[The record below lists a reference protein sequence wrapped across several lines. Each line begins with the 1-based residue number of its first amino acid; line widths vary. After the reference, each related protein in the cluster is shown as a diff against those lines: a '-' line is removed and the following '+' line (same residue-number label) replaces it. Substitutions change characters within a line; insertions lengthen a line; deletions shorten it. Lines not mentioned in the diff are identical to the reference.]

1 MKLPPARLAAF
12 QRSPDPAI
20 RTALVYGPDAG
31 LVAERAARLAAAIC
45 PDLRD
50 PFRVAEIDAASL
62 AGDAARLNDEAA
74 SLSLTGGRRLVRV
87 HGAADQQAA
96 IFAAFLKTLPPG
108 DGFVLV
114 DAGDLPA
121 RSSLRRAFEAAKEA
135 VAIACYADGP
145 REIEEL
151 AREVLGARKISLTS
165 DALQYLVQNLGGDRQ
180 VSRQELEKLALYAG
194 DGGRVD
200 ESAAAANVG
209 DTTTVSMDDVV
220 FAAADGEA
228 PLLERALTRAF
239 QEGEQPVTV
248 LRAVMRHF
256 QRLYLA
262 GSRMSQGTSE
272 EDALRSL
279 RPPVFFKLADRF
291 KRQLGLWPTARAA
304 GALEML
310 LEAECHAKT
319 TGLPS
324 ETICRAALLRIARSA
339 AGRRA
344 RRG

>member
-12 QRSPDPAI
+12 LRSPDPAV

-31 LVAERAARLAAAIC
+31 LVSERADKLAAAIC

-50 PFRVAEIDAASL
+50 PFRVAEMDAAGL
-62 AGDAARLNDEAA
+62 GGDPARLYDEAA

-87 HGAADQQAA
+87 HEAGDQLGA
-96 IFAAFLKTLPPG
+96 IFAGFLKTLTPG
-108 DGFVLV
+108 DSFVLV
-114 DAGDLPA
+114 EAGDLPA

-151 AREVLGARKISLTS
+151 AREVLGARKISVTQ
-165 DALQYLVQNLGGDRQ
+165 DAVQYLIQNLGGDRQ

-200 ESAAAANVG
+200 EPAAAAMVG
-209 DTTTVSMDDVV
+209 DTATVSMDDIV
-220 FAAADGEA
+220 FAAADGETA
-228 PLLERALTRAF
+228 PLERTLTRAL

-248 LRAVMRHF
+248 LRALMRHF
-256 QRLYLA
+256 QRLYLV
-262 GSRMSQGTSE
+262 GSRLAQGTGE
-272 EDALRSL
+272 EDALKSL
-279 RPPVFFKLADRF
+279 RPPLFFKLADRF
-291 KRQLGLWPTARAA
+291 KRQLRLWPPKRAA
-304 GALEML
+304 AALEML
-310 LEAECHAKT
+310 LEAERQAKT

-324 ETICRAALLRIARSA
+324 ETVCRAALLRIARGA
-339 AGRRA
+339 AGQRA
-344 RRG
+344 QRG

>member
-1 MKLPPARLAAF
+1 V
-12 QRSPDPAI
+12 
-20 RTALVYGPDAG
+20 LVYGPDAG
-31 LVAERAARLAAAIC
+31 LVGERADKLAAAIC

-50 PFRVAEIDAASL
+50 PFRVAEVDAAGL
-62 AGDAARLNDEAA
+62 AGDPARLYDEAA

-87 HGAADQQAA
+87 REAGDQLGAL
-96 IFAAFLKTLPPG
+96 FAGFLKALPPG

-114 DAGDLPA
+114 EAGDLPV

-135 VAIACYADGP
+135 AAIACYADGP

-151 AREVLGARKISLTS
+151 AREVLGARKISVTP
-165 DALQYLVQNLGGDRQ
+165 DAMQYLVQNLGGDRQ

-200 ESAAAANVG
+200 EPAVAAIVG
-209 DTTTVSMDDVV
+209 DTAAVSIDDVI

-228 PLLERALTRAF
+228 AALERALTRAF

-248 LRAVMRHF
+248 LRALMRHF
-256 QRLYLA
+256 QRLYLV
-262 GSRMSQGTSE
+262 GSRLAQGTSE
-272 EDALRSL
+272 EDALKSL
-279 RPPVFFKLADRF
+279 RPPLFFKLADRF
-291 KRQLGLWPTARAA
+291 KRQLRLWPPARAA
-304 GALEML
+304 AALEAL
-310 LEAECHAKT
+310 VEAECQAKT

-324 ETICRAALLRIARSA
+324 ETVCRAALLRIARGA